1 MATNGR
7 GAATILWSG
16 LIIALCFTAQAR
28 AEEVTPATLV
38 GSLGD
43 ESFSV
48 REAAARE
55 LARLGLASKEALT
68 AGAMQGDLEVRLRC
82 QELLQAM
89 LRNDLEKRL
98 AAFLADSEGKGTHN
112 LPGWERFRKRCGNE
126 RAARE
131 LFAELVRSEAGLL
144 EALDAKSPGLS
155 EIFSERV
162 DALQQYYYSGRRE
175 QIPASTVAALLL
187 VGIEPEVQ
195 VDIQVGFIM
204 YNFLTQSNS
213 SQALSEGPQA
223 ETLRGLLEAWV
234 ARGSHEAQ
242 GYHNLSLALRYNLK
256 NAGLA
261 LGRKVISTPGA
272 SPNALQNA
280 AIAVGKYG
288 EKDDM
293 KLLEP
298 LLNNATVCHTWSNPQ
313 FKNLI
318 KTEIRDVALVMLIR
332 MTGQEP
338 KDYGFNLLQPTPM
351 TVYQIYS
358 FGFPEQADREAALAK
373 WNAWAA
379 TRK

>member
-1 MATNGR
+1 MWKNGGCAAWLLIAMA
-7 GAATILWSG
+7 WP
-16 LIIALCFTAQAR
+16 ALVHSEEAVSPAELVAR
-28 AEEVTPATLV
+28 
-38 GSLGD
+38 LGD

-55 LARLGLASKEALT
+55 LARLGLASKDALT

-98 AAFLADSEGKGTHN
+98 AAFLADSEGKGKHD

-126 RAARE
+126 RPARE

-144 EALDAKSPGLS
+144 EALDAKAPGLS
-155 EIFSERV
+155 QMFNERV
-162 DALQQYYYSGRRE
+162 DSLQQYYYSGRRE
-175 QIPASTVAALLL
+175 QISAATVAALLL
-187 VGIEPEVQ
+187 VGVEPDVQ
-195 VDIQVGFIM
+195 IDVQVGFIM
-204 YNFLTQSNS
+204 YNFLSQSNS
-213 SQALSEGPQA
+213 TQALSEGPQS

-234 ARGSHEAQ
+234 ARGNHESL
-242 GYHNLSLALRYNLK
+242 GYYNLMLALRYNLK
-256 NAGLA
+256 DAGLA
-261 LGRKVISTPGA
+261 LGRKVIATHGA

-288 EKDDM
+288 NKDDR

-298 LLNNATVCHTWSNPQ
+298 LLNNTTVCHTWSNPQ

-318 KTEIRDVALVMLIR
+318 KTEIRDVALVMLLR
-332 MTGQEP
+332 MTEQEP
-338 KDYGFNLLQPTPM
+338 KDYGFNLLQPTPI

-358 FGFPEQADREAALAK
+358 FGFPEQADRDAALGK

-379 TRK
+379 AQK